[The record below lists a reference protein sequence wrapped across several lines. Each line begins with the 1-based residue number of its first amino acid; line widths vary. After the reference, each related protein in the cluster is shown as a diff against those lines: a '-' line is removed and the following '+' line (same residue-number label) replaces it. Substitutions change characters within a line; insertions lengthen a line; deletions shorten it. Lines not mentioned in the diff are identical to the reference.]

1 MSTKWDIRVLVRE
14 KRKRTK
20 YRTSLDGIISRE
32 HSLRTP
38 QETSI
43 FYMST
48 KAQYRDELQ
57 YIFDMIS
64 FKVSLGLFYYQ

>member
-14 KRKRTK
+14 KRKRAK

-48 KAQYRDELQ
+48 KAQYRDEHLTFFGQ
-57 YIFDMIS
+57 GNYNT
-64 FKVSLGLFYYQ
+64 SLI